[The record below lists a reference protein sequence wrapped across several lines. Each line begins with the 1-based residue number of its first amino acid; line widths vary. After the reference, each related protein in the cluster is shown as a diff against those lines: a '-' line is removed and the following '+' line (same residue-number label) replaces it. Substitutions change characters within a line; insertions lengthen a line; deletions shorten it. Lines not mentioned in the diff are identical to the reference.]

1 LERVRVAVGEEQ
13 WHGAAMSLPCR
24 QLAVA
29 LDVPDLEAAERLARA
44 VSPAAGYLKV
54 GLELYTRFGPRAVE
68 VARSA
73 GCEVFLDLKLHD
85 IPETVERAVEAA
97 GALGVSLLTVHAS
110 GGRSMLAAAARAVE
124 RSAPC
129 MRLLAVT
136 VLTSLDEADLVSIG
150 VDRAPAPQALA
161 LARLAWEAGVR
172 GFVTSSHEAP
182 LLRAELGAQA
192 YLVTPGI
199 RTQGAARGDQKRI
212 ASPSAAIHAGSNLL
226 VVGRLIHADPDPNAR
241 ATEIA
246 SEIEQAVAELGERS
260 AS

>member
-1 LERVRVAVGEEQ
+1 MGEKR

-29 LDVPDLEAAERLARA
+29 LDVADLDAAERVARA
-44 VSPAAGYLKV
+44 VSPSAGFLKV

-68 VARSA
+68 VAKSA

-85 IPETVERAVEAA
+85 IPETVQRAVEAA

-110 GGRSMLAAAARAVE
+110 GGRAMLEAAARAAE
-124 RSAPC
+124 RSSP
-129 MRLLAVT
+129 RLGLLAVT

-150 VDRAPAPQALA
+150 VPKPPAEQALA

-182 LLRAELGAQA
+182 ALRAELGAEA

-199 RTQGAARGDQKRI
+199 RPQGSERGDQKRI
-212 ASPSAAIHAGSNLL
+212 ATPNAAIRAGSSLL
-226 VVGRLIHADPDPNAR
+226 VVGRPIHADPDPAAR
-241 ATEIA
+241 AA
-246 SEIEQAVAELGERS
+246 AVRDEIELALAEREQGARR
-260 AS
+260 